1 MIKIKFPDGAVKEF
15 ESGVCAFEIAGSI
28 SPSLKKNTVAAK
40 INGEVWEATRKIE
53 TDSDIELITKNS
65 KEGFD
70 VLNHST
76 AHLLAHAV
84 KSLYPNA
91 TFGIGPSI
99 EEGFYYDIDPGSG
112 LTIGEEDLSRI
123 EKEMLRI
130 SKEGVKLERIEA
142 TREEALNVFRGNRYK
157 TELIKDLPENDTIT
171 IYKQGDFGDLCRGGH
186 VSSTSE
192 IKHFKL
198 LSIAGAY
205 WRGNS
210 KNPVLQRIYGTS
222 WFSKKELD
230 EHLEV
235 LEDRKQ
241 RDHRKIGKEQKL
253 FTLAPE
259 YGQGLAYWTP
269 RGFTI
274 RKQLEDYVFKLEK
287 KYGYQHISTP
297 IMGTRSLY
305 ETSGHWAHYREN
317 MFPIMERDGEEMVL
331 RPMSCPHHMVMYKQ
345 ELRSFRDLPIR
356 FAESVMMHRY
366 EASGALTGLERVRGM
381 TLTDAHIFCTKEQ
394 VKQEVKSAY
403 EMIITAI
410 KDLNLEIDY
419 VELALRDE
427 EKGKYH
433 DDDELWDAAEN
444 MLRNILD
451 EMGVEYREMKGEA
464 AFYGPKVDVQ
474 IRTVLNHVITAST
487 VQLDFLLAKRFDLS
501 YIEAGGE
508 KKTPIVIHRGLISTW
523 ERLMSILIEQTKG
536 LFPLWLAPEQM
547 MIIPVSNQVHGEY
560 AKELRNLF
568 IDEDF
573 RAEIDLSEE
582 KLGYKIREAQ
592 TNKIPYT
599 LVIGDKEVETK
610 SVTYRKHG
618 SQEQVNVSYD
628 EFVKMIKTEIKE
640 KK

>member
-1 MIKIKFPDGAVKEF
+1 MKIKFPDGSIREY
-15 ESGVCAFEIAGSI
+15 ESGVNAFEIAGSI
-28 SPSLKKNTVAAK
+28 SPSLKKNTVAVK
-40 INGEVWEATRKIE
+40 INGELLEATREIE
-53 TDSDIELITKNS
+53 HDCNIEIITKNS
-65 KEGFD
+65 KEGFE

-84 KSLYPNA
+84 KNLYPNA
-91 TFGIGPSI
+91 TFGIGPDI
-99 EEGFYYDIDPGSG
+99 EEGFYYDIDPGSD
-112 LTIGEEDLSRI
+112 LTIGEDDLPLI
-123 EKEMLRI
+123 EEEMHKI
-130 SKEGVKLERIEA
+130 SAQGLEIERVEV
-142 TREEALNVFRGNRYK
+142 TKDDALNLFRGSRYK
-157 TELIKDLPENDTIT
+157 TELIKDLPDGGVIT
-171 IYKQGDFGDLCRGGH
+171 IYRQGSFGDLCRGAH
-186 VSSTSE
+186 VTKTSE

-210 KNPVLQRIYGTS
+210 DNPVLQRIYGTS
-222 WFSKKELD
+222 WFSRKDLED
-230 EHLEV
+230 HLEI

-253 FTLAPE
+253 FALAPE

-269 RGFTI
+269 RGFKI
-274 RKQLEDYVFKLEK
+274 RKQLEDYVYKLEQ

-305 ETSGHWAHYREN
+305 ETSGHWKHYREN
-317 MFPIMERDGEEMVL
+317 MFPIMEREGEEMVL

-366 EASGALTGLERVRGM
+366 ESSGALTGLERVRGM
-381 TLTDAHIFCTKEQ
+381 TLTDAHIFCTRDQ

-410 KDLNLEIDY
+410 TDLNLKIDY

-427 EKGKYH
+427 NKGKYH
-433 DDDELWDAAEN
+433 DDDELWNEAEQ
-444 MLRNILD
+444 MLRDILD
-451 EMGVEYREMKGEA
+451 DMGVEYREMKGEA
-464 AFYGPKVDVQ
+464 AFYGPKVDIQ

-487 VQLDFLLAKRFDLS
+487 VQLDFLLARRFDLT

-508 KKTPIVIHRGLISTW
+508 KLTPIVIHRGLISTW

-536 LFPLWLAPEQM
+536 LFPLWLAPEQIM
-547 MIIPVSNQVHGEY
+547 VIPVSNEVHGVY
-560 AKELRNLF
+560 AKKLREHL
-568 IDEDF
+568 IDEDI
-573 RAEIDLSEE
+573 RVEIDMSDE

-599 LVIGDKEVETK
+599 LVIGDKEVETHT
-610 SVTYRKHG
+610 VTYRRHG
-618 SQEQVNVSYD
+618 SQDQVNISLK
-628 EFVKMIKTEIKE
+628 EFVELIKTEIKE

>member
-1 MIKIKFPDGAVKEF
+1 MKIKFPDGSVREF
-15 ESGVCAFEIAGSI
+15 ESGVNAFDIAGAI
-28 SPSLKKNTVAAK
+28 SPSLKKNTIAAK
-40 INGEVWEATRKIE
+40 VNGELYDASRKIE
-53 TDSDIELITKNS
+53 DDSTIELITKDS

-84 KSLYPNA
+84 KNLYPNA

-112 LTIGEEDLSRI
+112 LTIGEYDLIEI
-123 EKEMLRI
+123 EKEMHRI
-130 SKEGVKLERIEA
+130 SSQAVEIERIEVS
-142 TREEALNVFRGNRYK
+142 RDEALVAFRGSRYK
-157 TELIKDLPENDTIT
+157 TELIKDLPEDEKI
-171 IYKQGDFGDLCRGGH
+171 IVYRQGDFGDLCRGAH
-186 VSSTSE
+186 VAKTSE
-192 IKHFKL
+192 IKYFKL

-210 KNPVLQRIYGTS
+210 DNPVLQRIYGTS
-222 WFSKKELD
+222 WFSKKEL
-230 EHLEV
+230 ENHLEV

-253 FTLAPE
+253 FALAPE
-259 YGQGLAYWTP
+259 FGQGLAYWTP
-269 RGFTI
+269 RGFKI
-274 RKQLEDYVFKLEK
+274 RKQLEDYVYKLEQ

-297 IMGTRSLY
+297 IMGSRSLY
-305 ETSGHWAHYREN
+305 ETSGHWKHYREN
-317 MFPIMERDGEEMVL
+317 MFPIMEREGEEMVL

-356 FAESVMMHRY
+356 YAESVIMHRY
-366 EASGALTGLERVRGM
+366 ESSGALTGLERVRGM
-381 TLTDAHIFCTKEQ
+381 TLTDAHIFCTREQ
-394 VKQEVKSAY
+394 VKEEVKSAY

-410 KDLNLEIDY
+410 NDLNLKIDY

-427 EKGKYH
+427 DKSKYH
-433 DDDELWDAAEN
+433 DDDDLWNEAEQ
-444 MLRNILD
+444 MLRDILT

-464 AFYGPKVDVQ
+464 AFYGPKVDIQ

-487 VQLDFLLAKRFDLS
+487 VQLDFLLAKRFELS

-508 KKTPIVIHRGLISTW
+508 KVTPIVIHRGLISTW

-536 LFPLWLAPEQM
+536 LFPLWLSPEQI
-547 MIIPVSNQVHGEY
+547 MIIPVSNDVHGKY
-560 AKELRNLF
+560 AKKLREHL
-568 IDEDF
+568 IDEDI
-573 RAEIDLSEE
+573 RVEIDMTEE

-599 LVIGDKEVETK
+599 LVIGDKEVETMT
-610 SVTYRKHG
+610 VTYRKHG
-618 SQEQVNVSYD
+618 SQDQVNISLN
-628 EFVKMIKTEIKE
+628 EFVQMIKTEIRE

>member
-1 MIKIKFPDGAVKEF
+1 MKIKFPDGTIREF
-15 ESGVCAFEIAGSI
+15 ESGVNAFEIAGAI
-28 SPSLKKNTVAAK
+28 SPSLKKNTIAAK
-40 INGEVWEATRKIE
+40 VNGVLFDATRKIE
-53 TDSDIELITKNS
+53 NDSDIELITKDS

-84 KSLYPNA
+84 KNLYPNA

-112 LTIGEEDLSRI
+112 LTIGEDDLIEI
-123 EKEMLRI
+123 EKEMHRI
-130 SKEGVKLERIEA
+130 SSQAIEIERVEFS
-142 TREEALNVFRGNRYK
+142 RDDALQAFRGSRYK
-157 TELIKDLPENDTIT
+157 TELIKDLPEDDTIT
-171 IYKQGDFGDLCRGGH
+171 IYKQGDFGDLCRGAH
-186 VSSTSE
+186 VTKTSE
-192 IKHFKL
+192 IKYFKL

-210 KNPVLQRIYGTS
+210 DNPVLQRIYGTS
-222 WFSKKELD
+222 WFSKKDLD
-230 EHLEV
+230 NHLEV

-253 FTLAPE
+253 FALAPE
-259 YGQGLAYWTP
+259 FGQGLAYWTP
-269 RGFTI
+269 RGFKI
-274 RKQLEDYVFKLEK
+274 RKQLEDYVYKLEQ

-305 ETSGHWAHYREN
+305 ETSGHWKHYREN
-317 MFPIMERDGEEMVL
+317 MFPIMEREGEEMVL

-345 ELRSFRDLPIR
+345 ELRSFRDLPVR
-356 FAESVMMHRY
+356 FAESVVMHRY

-381 TLTDAHIFCTKEQ
+381 TLTDAHIFCTRDQ

-403 EMIITAI
+403 EMVITAI
-410 KDLNLEIDY
+410 NDLNLKIDY

-427 EKGKYH
+427 DKGKYH
-433 DDDELWDAAEN
+433 DDDELWNEAEQT
-444 MLRNILD
+444 LRDILD

-464 AFYGPKVDVQ
+464 AFYGPKIDVQ

-487 VQLDFLLAKRFDLS
+487 VQLDFLLPKRFDLT

-508 KKTPIVIHRGLISTW
+508 KVTPIVIHRGLISTW

-536 LFPLWLAPEQM
+536 LFPLWLAPEQI
-547 MIIPVSNQVHGEY
+547 MIIPVSNEVHGDY
-560 AKELRNLF
+560 AKKLKNHL
-568 IDEDF
+568 IDEDI
-573 RAEIDLSEE
+573 RVEVDMSDE

-599 LVIGDKEVETK
+599 LVIGDKEVETHT
-610 SVTYRKHG
+610 VTYRKHG
-618 SQEQVNVSYD
+618 SQEQVNISLD
-628 EFVKMIKTEIKE
+628 KFVELIKKEIKE